1 MDTRQWVQFKL
12 ENMSPYL
19 VDDDVLCQV
28 NKESVL
34 KSFSIAEPR
43 NVSESSIIKNVM
55 QSHKRCGEY
64 GKRGGRGVTEE
75 KEMRDARREEEKE
88 GGRNE

>member
-1 MDTRQWVQFKL
+1 
-12 ENMSPYL
+12 MSPYL

-64 GKRGGRGVTEE
+64 GKRGGRGVKEE

-88 GGRNE
+88 GGRKE